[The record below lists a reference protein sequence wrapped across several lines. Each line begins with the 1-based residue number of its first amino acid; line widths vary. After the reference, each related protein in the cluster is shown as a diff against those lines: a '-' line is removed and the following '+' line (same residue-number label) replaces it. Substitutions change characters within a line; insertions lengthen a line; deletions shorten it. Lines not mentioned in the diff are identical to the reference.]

1 MRPLLAV
8 LALMFVLS
16 VTATPL
22 LAQSSINGAWKII
35 EWEGI
40 NPQQGEW
47 RIENIQPSLWLFMD
61 GYYSATY
68 LRGDQKR
75 SLVPENDTRQELSA
89 DEWKSMGMPF
99 ISNAGTYEIT
109 ASTVTIR
116 PIVALFPNYMG
127 GDTDTWDYR
136 FEGDVLHLTWS
147 GEDLSQHLR
156 FQRLQ

>member
-1 MRPLLAV
+1 MKALTTLLV
-8 LALMFVLS
+8 VGMFA
-16 VTATPL
+16 TATSL

-75 SLVPENDTRQELSA
+75 SLVPENATREELSV
-89 DEWKSMGMPF
+89 DEWKSMGVPF
-99 ISNAGTYEIT
+99 VSNAGTYEIT
-109 ASTVTIR
+109 ASTLTIR
-116 PIVALFPNYMG
+116 PIVALFPNYMD

-136 FEGDVLHLTWS
+136 FEGDLLHLTRP